1 MLISDF
7 DYDLPDELIA
17 QYPATERRDSRL
29 LAVADGFEDRLF
41 ADLPVLLRRGDL
53 LVLNDTRVIK
63 ARLHAVK
70 ETGGRAEI
78 LVERVTG
85 ERTAIALLRAS
96 KTPIT
101 GSRVWAASTPARWAA
116 WPAPAMITLIPF
128 FMADPANSVARCG
141 LLWAEATVMS

>member
-1 MLISDF
+1 MALVPCAPMLISDF

-63 ARLHAVK
+63 ARLH
-70 ETGGRAEI
+70 G
-78 LVERVTG
+78 
-85 ERTAIALLRAS
+85 
-96 KTPIT
+96 
-101 GSRVWAASTPARWAA
+101 
-116 WPAPAMITLIPF
+116 
-128 FMADPANSVARCG
+128 
-141 LLWAEATVMS
+141 